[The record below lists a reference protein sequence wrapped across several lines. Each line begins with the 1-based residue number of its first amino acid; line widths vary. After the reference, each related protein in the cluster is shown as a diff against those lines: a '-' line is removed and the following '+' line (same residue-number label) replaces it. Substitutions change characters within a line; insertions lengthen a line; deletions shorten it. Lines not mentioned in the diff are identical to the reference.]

1 VEADDSQ
8 TRGPYYPFRAITL
21 GCHRDSALLTP
32 DADFRS
38 CQRFHQ
44 EILWLVA
51 KRAVSSRHYLAEVW
65 RTRRGMAKSVKLVPQ
80 PAIRSVCGA
89 AASGTPGKAV

>member
-1 VEADDSQ
+1 MEADESQ
-8 TRGPYYPFRAITL
+8 TRGPYCPFKAITL
-21 GCHRDSALLTP
+21 GCHRDSALITP

-38 CQRFHQ
+38 CQHFRQ
-44 EILWLVA
+44 GILWLMA
-51 KRAVSSRHYLAEVW
+51 KRAVTSCHYLAEVW

-80 PAIRSVCGA
+80 PAICSVCGA